1 MKNGG
6 EKQPSSERLVALFL
20 RLAARELQTPASRL
34 NDRFFTLAEESD
46 PWKAR
51 EEIQDLSENIHRLS
65 RLIETLA
72 DAADIE
78 AKRVGLE
85 SDEVN
90 LAHLFS
96 ERIGKRLWNFPS
108 FRFLPEMPS
117 RLDICGDRTRLNFL
131 IDDLLDAA
139 IHIAPEGGTI
149 HALLARENERIVLST
164 TNRDAEIPPF
174 STSSFIDWMAKDL
187 ENPGALRGIGIGLYR
202 SHLTALMLGGRL
214 ELTTPSE
221 GGASF
226 TVEFPASQSQRSSL
240 S

>member
-1 MKNGG
+1 MNDGA
-6 EKQPSSERLVALFL
+6 EKRPPNEQLAALFL
-20 RLAARELQTPASRL
+20 RLAARELQSPASRL
-34 NDRFFTLAEESD
+34 KEKFLALAEESD
-46 PWKAR
+46 PWKTR
-51 EEIQDLSENIHRLS
+51 EEIRDLSENIHQMS
-65 RLIETLA
+65 RLIETLS

-78 AKRVGLE
+78 TQQVILDNTE
-85 SDEVN
+85 IN

-117 RLDICGDRTRLNFL
+117 RLDMFGDRTRLTFL

-149 HALLARENERIVLST
+149 HALLVMENERIVLST
-164 TNRDAEIPPF
+164 TNRDAEIP
-174 STSSFIDWMAKDL
+174 SSSNSFVDWMAKDL
-187 ENPGALRGIGIGLYR
+187 EDPGALRGIGIGLYR

-214 ELTTPSE
+214 ELMTPPE

-226 TVEFPASQSQRSSL
+226 TVEFPLHQSQHSGL
-240 S
+240 P

>member
-1 MKNGG
+1 MNDGT
-6 EKQPSSERLVALFL
+6 EKRPPNEQLAALFL
-20 RLAARELQTPASRL
+20 RLAARELQSPASRL
-34 NDRFFTLAEESD
+34 KSKFLALAEESD
-46 PWKAR
+46 PWKTR
-51 EEIQDLSENIHRLS
+51 EEIRDLSENIHQMS
-65 RLIETLA
+65 RLIETLS

-78 AKRVGLE
+78 TQQVILDNTE
-85 SDEVN
+85 IN

-117 RLDICGDRTRLNFL
+117 RLDIYGDRTRLTFL

-149 HALLARENERIVLST
+149 HALLAMENERIVLST
-164 TNRDAEIPPF
+164 TNRDAEIP
-174 STSSFIDWMAKDL
+174 SSSNSFIDWIAKDL
-187 ENPGALRGIGIGLYR
+187 EDPGALRGIGIGLYR

-214 ELTTPSE
+214 ELTTPPE

-226 TVEFPASQSQRSSL
+226 KVEFPLHQSQHSGL
-240 S
+240 P

>member
-1 MKNGG
+1 MKDGS
-6 EKQPSSERLVALFL
+6 EKQPSNEQPAALFL
-20 RLAARELQTPASRL
+20 RLAARELQTPASHL
-34 NDRFFTLAEESD
+34 KKKFLALAEESD

-51 EEIQDLSENIHRLS
+51 EEIQGLSENIHRLS
-65 RLIETLA
+65 RLIETLS

-78 AKRVGLE
+78 AQHVSLE
-85 SDEVN
+85 NAEIN

-117 RLDICGDRTRLNFL
+117 RLNIYGDRTRLTFL

-139 IHIAPEGGTI
+139 IHIAPEGGII
-149 HALLARENERIVLST
+149 HALLKRETDRIVLST
-164 TNRDAEIPPF
+164 TNRDAELPSSRF
-174 STSSFIDWMAKDL
+174 ESFIDWVAKDL

-202 SHLTALMLGGRL
+202 SHLTALMLGGHLDLR
-214 ELTTPSE
+214 TPPE

-226 TVEFPASQSQRSSL
+226 TVEFPFHQPRHSDL
-240 S
+240 P

>member
-1 MKNGG
+1 MNDGA
-6 EKQPSSERLVALFL
+6 EKRPPNERLAALFL
-20 RLAARELQTPASRL
+20 RLAARELQSPASHL
-34 NDRFFTLAEESD
+34 KEKFLALAEESD
-46 PWKAR
+46 PWKTR
-51 EEIQDLSENIHRLS
+51 EEIRDLSENIHQMS
-65 RLIETLA
+65 RLIETLS

-78 AKRVGLE
+78 TQQVILDNTE
-85 SDEVN
+85 IN

-117 RLDICGDRTRLNFL
+117 RLDMFGDRTRLTFL

-149 HALLARENERIVLST
+149 HALLAMENERIVLST
-164 TNRDAEIPPF
+164 TNRDAEIP
-174 STSSFIDWMAKDL
+174 TSSDSFVDWMAKDL
-187 ENPGALRGIGIGLYR
+187 EDPGALRGIGIGLYR

-214 ELTTPSE
+214 ELTTPPE

-226 TVEFPASQSQRSSL
+226 TVEFPLHQSQHSGL
-240 S
+240 P

>member
-1 MKNGG
+1 MKDNG
-6 EKQPSSERLVALFL
+6 EKQPSDEQFATLFL
-20 RLAARELQTPASRL
+20 RLAARELQAPVSHL
-34 NDRFFTLAEESD
+34 KEKFLELGEESD

-51 EEIQDLSENIHRLS
+51 EEIRDLSENIYRLS
-65 RLIETLA
+65 RLIETLS

-78 AKRVGLE
+78 THHANLE
-85 SDEVN
+85 NTDIN

-96 ERIGKRLWNFPS
+96 ERIGKRLWSFPS

-117 RLDICGDRTRLNFL
+117 RLDIYGDRARFVFL

-139 IHIAPEGGTI
+139 IHIAPKGGI
-149 HALLARENERIVLST
+149 IYALLRGENDRIVLST

-174 STSSFIDWMAKDL
+174 SFDSFIDWMAEDL
-187 ENPGALRGIGIGLYR
+187 ESPGALRGIGISLYR

-214 ELTTPSE
+214 EITTPPE

-226 TVEFPASQSQRSSL
+226 IVEFPAHHSQHSDPS
-240 S
+240 

>member
-1 MKNGG
+1 MNDGA
-6 EKQPSSERLVALFL
+6 EKRPPNEQLAALFL
-20 RLAARELQTPASRL
+20 RLAARELQTPASHL
-34 NDRFFTLAEESD
+34 KEKFLALAEESD

-51 EEIQDLSENIHRLS
+51 EEIRDLSENIHQMS
-65 RLIETLA
+65 RLIETLS

-78 AKRVGLE
+78 AQQVTLDNTE
-85 SDEVN
+85 IN

-117 RLDICGDRTRLNFL
+117 RLDIYGDRTRLTFL

-139 IHIAPEGGTI
+139 IHIAPEGGII
-149 HALLARENERIVLST
+149 HALLAMENGRIVLST
-164 TNRDAEIPPF
+164 TNRDAEIP
-174 STSSFIDWMAKDL
+174 SSSNSFVDWMAKDL
-187 ENPGALRGIGIGLYR
+187 EDPGALRGIGIGLYR

-214 ELTTPSE
+214 ELTTPPE

-226 TVEFPASQSQRSSL
+226 TVEFPVREQ
-240 S
+240 

>member
-1 MKNGG
+1 MNDGA
-6 EKQPSSERLVALFL
+6 EKRPPNEQLAALFL
-20 RLAARELQTPASRL
+20 RLAARELQSPASRL
-34 NDRFFTLAEESD
+34 KEKFLALAEESD
-46 PWKAR
+46 PWKTR
-51 EEIQDLSENIHRLS
+51 EEIRDLSENIHQMS
-65 RLIETLA
+65 RLIETLS

-78 AKRVGLE
+78 TQQVILDNTE
-85 SDEVN
+85 IN

-117 RLDICGDRTRLNFL
+117 RLDMFGDRTRLTFL

-149 HALLARENERIVLST
+149 HALLAMENERIVLST
-164 TNRDAEIPPF
+164 TNRDAEIP
-174 STSSFIDWMAKDL
+174 TSSNSFIDWMAKDL
-187 ENPGALRGIGIGLYR
+187 EDPGALRGIGIGLYR

-214 ELTTPSE
+214 ELTTPPE

-226 TVEFPASQSQRSSL
+226 TVEFPLHQSQHSGL
-240 S
+240 P

>member
-1 MKNGG
+1 MKDGS
-6 EKQPSSERLVALFL
+6 EKQPSNEQPAALFL
-20 RLAARELQTPASRL
+20 RLAARELQTPASHL
-34 NDRFFTLAEESD
+34 KKKFLALAEESD

-51 EEIQDLSENIHRLS
+51 EEIQDLSESIHRLS
-65 RLIETLA
+65 RLIDTLS

-78 AKRVGLE
+78 AQHVSLE
-85 SDEVN
+85 NAEIN

-117 RLDICGDRTRLNFL
+117 RLNIYGDRTRLTFL

-139 IHIAPEGGTI
+139 IHIAPEGGII
-149 HALLARENERIVLST
+149 HALLKRENDRIVLST
-164 TNRDAEIPPF
+164 TNRDAQI
-174 STSSFIDWMAKDL
+174 TSFYFDSFIEWMAQDL

-202 SHLTALMLGGRL
+202 SYRTALLLNGRL
-214 ELTTPSE
+214 ELTATPE
-221 GGASF
+221 VGASF
-226 TVEFPASQSQRSSL
+226 IVEFPVHQSQDPAL

>member
-1 MKNGG
+1 MNDGT
-6 EKQPSSERLVALFL
+6 EKRPPNEQLAALFL
-20 RLAARELQTPASRL
+20 RLAARELQSPASRL
-34 NDRFFTLAEESD
+34 KSKFLALAEESD
-46 PWKAR
+46 PWKTR
-51 EEIQDLSENIHRLS
+51 EEIRDLSENIHQMS
-65 RLIETLA
+65 RLIETLS

-78 AKRVGLE
+78 TQQVILDNTE
-85 SDEVN
+85 IN

-117 RLDICGDRTRLNFL
+117 RLDIYGDRTRLTFL

-149 HALLARENERIVLST
+149 HALLAMENERIVLST
-164 TNRDAEIPPF
+164 TNRDAEIP
-174 STSSFIDWMAKDL
+174 SSSNSFIDWIAKDL
-187 ENPGALRGIGIGLYR
+187 EDPGALRGIGIGLYR

-214 ELTTPSE
+214 ELTAPPE

-226 TVEFPASQSQRSSL
+226 TVEFPLHQSQHSDL
-240 S
+240 P

>member
-1 MKNGG
+1 MKNGR
-6 EKQPSSERLVALFL
+6 EIRPSNEQLTALFL

-34 NDRFFTLAEESD
+34 NDRFLALAEESD

-78 AKRVGLE
+78 TKRIELE
-85 SDEVN
+85 NDEIN

-117 RLDICGDRTRLNFL
+117 RLDIYGDRTRLTFL

-149 HALLARENERIVLST
+149 HALLAREKERIVLST
-164 TNRDAEIPPF
+164 TNRDADITPF
-174 STSSFIDWMAKDL
+174 STNSFIDWMARDL
-187 ENPGALRGIGIGLYR
+187 EHPGALRGIGIGLYR

-214 ELTTPSE
+214 ELTIPPE

-226 TVEFPASQSQRSSL
+226 TAEFPASQSQRSSL
-240 S
+240 V

>member
-1 MKNGG
+1 MNDGA
-6 EKQPSSERLVALFL
+6 EKRPPNEQLAALFL
-20 RLAARELQTPASRL
+20 RLAARELQSPASHL
-34 NDRFFTLAEESD
+34 KEKFLALAEESD
-46 PWKAR
+46 PWKTR
-51 EEIQDLSENIHRLS
+51 EEIRDLSENIHQMS
-65 RLIETLA
+65 RLIETLS

-78 AKRVGLE
+78 TQQVILDNTE
-85 SDEVN
+85 IN

-117 RLDICGDRTRLNFL
+117 RLDMFGDRTRLTFL

-149 HALLARENERIVLST
+149 HALLAMENERIVLST
-164 TNRDAEIPPF
+164 TNRDAEIP
-174 STSSFIDWMAKDL
+174 TSSDSFVDWMAKDL
-187 ENPGALRGIGIGLYR
+187 EDPGALRGIGIGLYR

-214 ELTTPSE
+214 ELTTPPE

-226 TVEFPASQSQRSSL
+226 TVEFPLHQSQHSGL
-240 S
+240 P

>member
-1 MKNGG
+1 MKEGR
-6 EKQPSSERLVALFL
+6 EKQPSEEQLTALFL
-20 RLAARELQTPASRL
+20 RLAARELQSPASRL
-34 NDRFFTLAEESD
+34 KSKFLALAEESD
-46 PWKAR
+46 PWKTR
-51 EEIQDLSENIHRLS
+51 EEIRDLSENIHQMS
-65 RLIETLA
+65 RLIETLS

-78 AKRVGLE
+78 TQQVILDNTE
-85 SDEVN
+85 IN

-117 RLDICGDRTRLNFL
+117 RLDIYGDRTRLTFL

-149 HALLARENERIVLST
+149 HALLAMENERIVLST
-164 TNRDAEIPPF
+164 TNRDAEIP
-174 STSSFIDWMAKDL
+174 SSSNSFIDWIAKDL
-187 ENPGALRGIGIGLYR
+187 EDPGALRGIGIGLYR

-214 ELTTPSE
+214 ELTTPPE

-226 TVEFPASQSQRSSL
+226 KVEFPLHQSQHSGL
-240 S
+240 P